1 MQKKI
6 ILADQ
11 IWQLKEIFA
20 TKNNLDEFV
29 FVSLNP
35 ECSYFLKKKKIV
47 IIGAG
52 GHARSCIDVIENTNS
67 NFKILGLVEKKYL

>member
-35 ECSYFLKKKKIV
+35 ECSYFLKKKK
-47 IIGAG
+47 
-52 GHARSCIDVIENTNS
+52 NFFFS
-67 NFKILGLVEKKYL
+67 N